1 MLKFKTKLSLAV
13 AQRPMYT
20 QGGPLCDPPTA
31 HSGGRSGERRN
42 NREKETI
49 PNIQTTKNVLAR
61 FRLLAGKDFY
71 NFFSI
76 I

>member
-31 HSGGRSGERRN
+31 HSGGRSGETPVRH
-42 NREKETI
+42 
-49 PNIQTTKNVLAR
+49 TTLDPFLRMLHMCTPLKYL
-61 FRLLAGKDFY
+61 
-71 NFFSI
+71 
-76 I
+76 